1 MATRQGNFTLRT
13 DATGRQ
19 YYMNEATGEVLQHL
33 PGTSPSGPL
42 ASMNPALA
50 TTTEDLPDGWEKAV
64 DASGR
69 VYYIDHINKKTS
81 WTAPVRSQVCLGTFH
96 KTSRC

>member
-1 MATRQGNFTLRT
+1 MATRQGNFILRT
-13 DATGRQ
+13 DSSGRQ
-19 YYMNEATGEVLQHL
+19 YYLNEATGEVLQQL

-42 ASMNPALA
+42 ASINPVLA
-50 TTTEDLPDGWEKAV
+50 TNTPLPDGWEKAV

-81 WTAPVRSQVCLGTFH
+81 WTPPVATVCTGKRLY
-96 KTSRC
+96 SS